1 MPMMNS
7 LGKVVGGAL
16 LIAGTAAIWMWPKA
30 KTPEAEAEPL
40 RPVRSALVKDATTMP
55 DLKFS
60 GIVKAG
66 DDRKL
71 AFKQSGRIE
80 KIPAKKGAMV
90 KKGEKLA
97 WLVPDDFKNR
107 LAEAEAAAKRD
118 RLTHERMSQ
127 AVKRNAISKEE
138 LSKAEANLKRSEAQL
153 KLAQTALDETVLY
166 APFDS
171 LVADVPPSSLDM
183 VGPSTTVV
191 VLLDLSSIKI
201 NAAVPESV
209 VIQQPRFK
217 CREDGPGI
225 SVTFDSAQGKS
236 YPVEFVEYKAT
247 AEAKNQT
254 FTATYK
260 LPAPEGLVLLPGMS
274 ATILIPGGSYMQADG
289 AKKAVEVPESAV
301 GVDAN
306 GSYFVWVLTPETP
319 QTSQTSQTSQTPQ
332 TTYTSHKRKLGK
344 CEHVAGMVHVA
355 SGLAAGERVATA
367 GVTVLSEGRRVTLM
381 KDAAK

>member
-1 MPMMNS
+1 MSNS
-7 LGKVVGGAL
+7 PGKIVGGAL

-30 KTPEAEAEPL
+30 KAPEAAAEPL
-40 RPVRSALVKDATTMP
+40 RPVRSVLVKDATTMP

-71 AFKQSGRIE
+71 VFKQSGRIE
-80 KIPAKKGAMV
+80 KIAAKKGAMV

-97 WLVPDDFKNR
+97 WLVQDDFGNR
-107 LAEAEAAAKRD
+107 LAEAEASVNRD
-118 RLTHERMSQ
+118 RLTYERMSQ

-138 LSKAEANLKRSEAQL
+138 MSKAEANLKRSEAQF
-153 KLAQTALDETVLY
+153 KLARTALDETVLH

-201 NAAVPESV
+201 DASVPESI
-209 VIQQPRFK
+209 VIQQPQFK
-217 CREDGPGI
+217 CREDGSCV

-260 LPAPEGLVLLPGMS
+260 LPAPKGLVLLPGMS
-274 ATILIPGGSYMQADG
+274 ATILVPGDSYARANG
-289 AKKAVEVPESAV
+289 VAGAVEVPDSAV
-301 GVDAN
+301 GVDSD
-306 GSYFVWVLTPETP
+306 GSYFVWVLTSETAPQAP
-319 QTSQTSQTSQTPQ
+319 QTFVAR
-332 TTYTSHKRKLGK
+332 KRKLGA
-344 CEHVAGMVHVA
+344 CEHVGDLMFVA
-355 SGLAAGERVATA
+355 SGLTAGERIATA
-367 GVTVLSEGRRVTLM
+367 GVTVLTEGRRVSLM
-381 KDAAK
+381 KGEGK